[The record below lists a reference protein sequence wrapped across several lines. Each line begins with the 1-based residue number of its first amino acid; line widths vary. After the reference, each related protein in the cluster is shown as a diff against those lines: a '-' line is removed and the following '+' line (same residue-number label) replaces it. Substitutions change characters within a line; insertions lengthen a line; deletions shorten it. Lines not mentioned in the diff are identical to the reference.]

1 VKGEKMKAKLFVLLL
16 AAVLLS
22 GCATTTKKNNAQMRQ
37 LQDRISYLESELDK
51 KNRETAATSE
61 DLIIS
66 NDYDTFSDSK
76 SSAKTDAV
84 KSKLSMKEV
93 QTALKNSGLYKG
105 PIDGKI
111 GTKAREAIKQ
121 FQKANDLKTDGMVGK
136 RTANKL
142 SIYLK

>member
-1 VKGEKMKAKLFVLLL
+1 
-16 AAVLLS
+16 
-22 GCATTTKKNNAQMRQ
+22 
-37 LQDRISYLESELDK
+37 LQDRISYLESELER
-51 KNRETAATSE
+51 KNRETAATAE

-66 NDYDTFSDSK
+66 NDYDTFSDRK

-93 QTALKNSGLYKG
+93 QTALKNSGFYKG

-111 GTKAREAIKQ
+111 GTKTGEAIKQ
-121 FQKANDLKTDGMVGK
+121 FQKANGLKADGMVGK

-142 SIYLK
+142 SVYLK

>member
-1 VKGEKMKAKLFVLLL
+1 MKIKVLVLL
-16 AAVLLS
+16 VISIMLS
-22 GCATTTKKNNAQMRQ
+22 GCATTTKKNNAQIRQ
-37 LQDRISYLESELDK
+37 LQDRISYLESELER
-51 KNRETAATSE
+51 KNRETAATTE

-93 QTALKNSGLYKG
+93 QTALRNAGFYKG

-111 GTKAREAIKQ
+111 GTKTREAIKQ
-121 FQKANDLKTDGMVGK
+121 FQKANDLKADGMVGK

-142 SIYLK
+142 SVYLK

>member
-1 VKGEKMKAKLFVLLL
+1 MKIRVLVLFIISVM
-16 AAVLLS
+16 LS

-51 KNRETAATSE
+51 RNRETIAIGE

-66 NDYDTFSDSK
+66 NDYDAFSDTK
-76 SSAKTDAV
+76 LSAKTDAI

-93 QTALKNSGLYKG
+93 QTALKNSGFYKG

-111 GTKAREAIKQ
+111 GAKTREAIKE
-121 FQKANDLKTDGMVGK
+121 FQKANGLKADGMVGK

-142 SIYLK
+142 SMYLK